1 MKKNYT
7 YLTIALALICALP
20 AITRAQEDGR
30 GQLPPPPQHGSDS
43 GNFPGRIGEK
53 FRQALGDRP
62 QNNSGE
68 NRNGLL
74 ENTLRPPQPRDN
86 EDQNINNRDDQDG
99 PEGDA
104 SSTHPRFGRPD
115 MRDGGPRGHIGSS
128 TDERFGKDGER
139 PEGRGFRNASNTDEF
154 ASSTDRGPRREQF
167 EGRKHNI
174 IQQMQ
179 RALNNLNQIR
189 ARINSRIQKEQSAG
203 VDMTDALS
211 KLAAADL
218 KIATAS
224 SSIDA
229 LIAFDPSTSLTPQAS
244 STSINLAPAR
254 SLAESAISTTHNA
267 RTALNEV
274 VRSIAHSLGLDLGED
289 NRPEES
295 STTSASTQ

>member
-1 MKKNYT
+1 MKNNYT
-7 YLTIALALICALP
+7 YLTIALVLIFALP
-20 AITRAQEDGR
+20 VITRAQEDDR
-30 GQLPPPPQHGSDS
+30 GQLPPPSQNGSYTA
-43 GNFPGRIGEK
+43 NFPGKIGEK
-53 FRQALGDRP
+53 IRQAFGERG
-62 QNNSGE
+62 QNNGGE

-74 ENTLRPPQPRDN
+74 ENTLRPPQRDG
-86 EDQNINNRDDQDG
+86 EGDEINNQNDQDG

-115 MRDGGPRGHIGSS
+115 MRDGGPRGNIGSS
-128 TDERFGKDGER
+128 TEGQFDKNGKG

-154 ASSTDRGPRREQF
+154 ASSTDRGPRRDQF
-167 EGRKHNI
+167 EGRKRNI

-179 RALNNLNQIR
+179 RALNNLTQIR
-189 ARINSRIQKEQSAG
+189 ARIDSRIQKEQSAG

-229 LIAFDPSTSLTPQAS
+229 LIAFNPNTSLTPQAS
-244 STSINLAPAR
+244 STSINLTPAR
-254 SLAESAISTTHNA
+254 TLTDTAITATHDA

-274 VRSIAHSLGLDLGED
+274 VRSIAHSLGLDLGEN
-289 NRPEES
+289 NRPEQA
-295 STTSASTQ
+295 STTSTSTQQ